1 MKFIWLIR
9 KISTKSAINFS
20 FILILMTS
28 CLSYEPAQLV
38 PEITLSAEEV
48 SFFESGYSNLL
59 VDFGMEVSI
68 NESDSLFN
76 LETLP
81 GVRVRSTISNGP
93 AESSGLQVGDIILSI
108 NDLTTN
114 DPDAVLAIQSQGPLE
129 SYRFQIQ
136 RNTTV
141 FQVPVAGRAIPV
153 TPEPTELYRTDPIV
167 TRASYR
173 TELVQVREQE
183 QLAAAQI
190 VEIFPD
196 SPLIAANLRKND
208 RILAINDEFINSAQD
223 FISKVNQDFKLGDT
237 IEITV
242 HSGEAIENRSLTLWE
257 PERRISRISL
267 RPIFNFTSSLSPPRQ
282 SFSLLDLWL
291 FAVYSYSKIENES
304 SHDILGI
311 FNITSDYGE
320 LTEIQE

>member
-9 KISTKSAINFS
+9 KTRKTSAINFS

-48 SFFESGYSNLL
+48 SFFESVDSNLL
-59 VDFGMEVSI
+59 VDFGMEVSV

-93 AESSGLQVGDIILSI
+93 AESSGVQVGDIILSI

-114 DPDAVLAIQSQGPLE
+114 DPDTILAIQYQDPLE
-129 SYRFQIQ
+129 SYRFRIQ

-141 FQVPVAGRAIPV
+141 FEVPVAGRPIPE
-153 TPEPTELYRTDPIV
+153 TPESKELYRTDPIV

-208 RILAINDEFINSAQD
+208 RILAINDEFVNSAQD

-237 IEITV
+237 IEITTY
-242 HSGEAIENRSLTLWE
+242 SGGAIENRPLTLWE
-257 PERRISRISL
+257 PKRRISRISL

>member
-1 MKFIWLIR
+1 MKFIWSIR
-9 KISTKSAINFS
+9 KMSTKSTINFS
-20 FILILMTS
+20 FTLTLMTS
-28 CLSYEPAQLV
+28 CLSYEPVKLV

-48 SFFESGYSNLL
+48 SFFESGDSNLL
-59 VDFGMEVSI
+59 VDFGMEISV

-81 GVRVRSTISNGP
+81 GVRVRSIISNGP
-93 AESSGLQVGDIILSI
+93 AESSGVQVGDIILSI
-108 NDLTTN
+108 NGLTTN
-114 DPDAVLAIQSQGPLE
+114 DPDTVLAIQYQDALE
-129 SYRFQIQ
+129 SYRFRIQ

-141 FQVPVAGRAIPV
+141 FEVPVAGRAIPE
-153 TPEPTELYRTDPIV
+153 TPESTELYRIDPIV

-173 TELVQVREQE
+173 TELVQVRGQE

-196 SPLIAANLRKND
+196 SPLTAANLRKND

-223 FISKVNQDFKLGDT
+223 FISTVNQDFNLGET

-242 HSGEAIENRSLTLWE
+242 HSGGAIENRSLKLWE
-257 PERRISRISL
+257 PERRISRISVPPL
-267 RPIFNFTSSLSPPRQ
+267 FNFTSSLSPP
-282 SFSLLDLWL
+282 SKNFSLLDLWL

-320 LTEIQE
+320 LTEIRE

>member
-9 KISTKSAINFS
+9 KTRKTSAINFS

-48 SFFESGYSNLL
+48 SFFESVDFNLL
-59 VDFGMEVSI
+59 VDFGMEVSV

-93 AESSGLQVGDIILSI
+93 AESSGVQVGDIILSV

-114 DPDAVLAIQSQGPLE
+114 DPDTILAIQYQDPLE
-129 SYRFQIQ
+129 SYRFRIQ

-141 FQVPVAGRAIPV
+141 FEVPVAGRPIPE
-153 TPEPTELYRTDPIV
+153 TPESRELYRTDPIV

-223 FISKVNQDFKLGDT
+223 FISTVNQDFNLGDT

-242 HSGEAIENRSLTLWE
+242 HSGGAIENRSLKLWE
-257 PERRISRISL
+257 PERRISRFSL
-267 RPIFNFTSSLSPPRQ
+267 RPIFNFTSSLSPPSQ

>member
-1 MKFIWLIR
+1 MKFICLIN
-9 KISTKSAINFS
+9 KIDTKPKIVCNFV
-20 FILILMTS
+20 LILLTS

-48 SFFESGYSNLL
+48 SFFETGEPNLL
-59 VDFGMEVSI
+59 VDFGMEVSG

-93 AESSGLQVGDIILSI
+93 AESSGVQVGDVILSI
-108 NDLTTN
+108 NNLITN
-114 DPDAVLAIQSQGPLE
+114 NPDTVIAIQSQDPLE
-129 SYRFQIQ
+129 SYNFQIQ
-136 RNTTV
+136 RNTAV
-141 FQVPVAGRAIPV
+141 FEVPVEGRTIPA
-153 TPEPTELYRTDPIV
+153 TSESRELYRIDPIV
-167 TRASYR
+167 TRAGYR
-173 TELVQVREQE
+173 TELVQVGEQE

-196 SPLIAANLRKND
+196 SPLITANLRKND

-223 FISKVNQDFKLGDT
+223 FISKLNQDFKLGDT

-242 HSGEAIENRSLTLWE
+242 YSEGVIENRSLKLWE
-257 PERRISRISL
+257 PERRVSRISM
-267 RPIFNFTSSLSPPRQ
+267 RPFFNFTSSLSPPSQ
-282 SFSLLDLWL
+282 SFSFIDLWL
-291 FAVYSYSKIENES
+291 FAVYSYSKVENES
-304 SHDILGI
+304 SHNILGI

-320 LTEIQE
+320 LTEIRE